1 MAVIIRIGSQR
12 AQWWKDTLQSLIPDL
27 DCRLWD
33 EPGDDA
39 DIDYAVV
46 WRPPPGGLARFA
58 NLKCI
63 VSVGAGVDHV
73 LSDPDLPAGIPIIR
87 TIGGD
92 LRQRMREYVMLHVLR
107 PHRALPEIEA
117 ARAARNWHQ
126 VVVPTAPQRKVGVM
140 GLGFMGADCA
150 AALAG
155 IGFDVAGWSRSPK
168 ELEAITCFHGADG
181 FKPFLARSEILVCLL
196 PLTPATVGILN
207 AELFATLPEGAFVIN
222 VGRGEHLVDEDLLA
236 ALASGQIAGATLDV
250 FHQEPLPN
258 DHPFWDH
265 PKVLITPHVASLIDP
280 LAGGRVIANNLA
292 LFRAGK
298 TVPDMVDL
306 AQGY

>member
-1 MAVIIRIGSQR
+1 
-12 AQWWKDTLQSLIPDL
+12 
-27 DCRLWD
+27 
-33 EPGDDA
+33 
-39 DIDYAVV
+39 
-46 WRPPPGGLARFA
+46 
-58 NLKCI
+58 
-63 VSVGAGVDHV
+63 
-73 LSDPDLPAGIPIIR
+73 
-87 TIGGD
+87 
-92 LRQRMREYVMLHVLR
+92 MLHVLR